1 MELTATRFGYA
12 KVNPALRITGIGEGY
27 HLLDTVLL
35 RVPLYDAVTVSVSDE
50 PADNRVEYSDG
61 SVYADDNV
69 LKALRL
75 LSDEGVKRSF
85 SVKVTKNIPEGK
97 GLGASSAAAAA
108 AVRAVEDLT
117 GRSFSDATWL
127 RVGADAKFQA
137 SGMPAARA
145 YGAGEKLTE
154 WLPKRRIYVAFAAT
168 DIRSDTAKIF
178 AAYDVLGG
186 AGGDTERFVRD
197 LVPFNELEVAA
208 VAVNPGITAAR
219 RALTGAGYE
228 YVTMTGSGS
237 GYIGLS
243 FDPETHARRF
253 AALEKLARGKRLEIY
268 DFQGSAYD
276 GQES

>member
-35 RVPLYDAVTVSVSDE
+35 RAPLYDAVTVSVSDE

-69 LKALRL
+69 LRALNV
-75 LSDEGVKRSF
+75 LSEAGVKRSF
-85 SVKVTKNIPEGK
+85 SVRVQKNIPEGK
-97 GLGASSAAAAA
+97 GLGSSSAAAAA

-117 GRSFSDATWL
+117 GRRFSDATWL

-137 SGMPAARA
+137 SDMPAARVR
-145 YGAGEKLTE
+145 GAGEIVTE
-154 WLPKRRIYVAFAAT
+154 WLPERKIYVAFAST
-168 DIRSDTAKIF
+168 DIKSDTAKVF

-243 FDPETHARRF
+243 FDPETHARHF

>member
-12 KVNPALRITGIGEGY
+12 KVNPALRITGIGEGF

-35 RVPLYDAVTVSVSDE
+35 RVPLYDAVTVAVSDG
-50 PADNRVEYSDG
+50 AVSNRVEYSDG

-97 GLGASSAAAAA
+97 GLGSSSAAAAA

-117 GRSFSDATWL
+117 GRSFTDETWL
-127 RVGADAKFQA
+127 R
-137 SGMPAARA
+137 
-145 YGAGEKLTE
+145 
-154 WLPKRRIYVAFAAT
+154 VAFAAT

-186 AGGDTERFVRD
+186 AGGDTGKFVRD
-197 LVPFNELEVAA
+197 FVPFNELEVAA
-208 VAVNPGITAAR
+208 IAVNPGIAAAR

>member
-35 RVPLYDAVTVSVSDE
+35 RAPLYDAVTVSVSDE

-69 LKALRL
+69 LRALNV
-75 LSDEGVKRSF
+75 LSEAGVKRSF
-85 SVKVTKNIPEGK
+85 SVRVQKNIPEGK
-97 GLGASSAAAAA
+97 GLGSSSAAAAA

-117 GRSFSDATWL
+117 GRRFSDATWL

-137 SGMPAARA
+137 SDMPAARVR
-145 YGAGEKLTE
+145 GAGEIVTE
-154 WLPKRRIYVAFAAT
+154 WLPERKIYVAFAST

-208 VAVNPGITAAR
+208 VAVNPGIAAAR